1 MRRHVPAH
9 AAQPLSSRAAAA
21 QVLGRLA
28 TRYAGLL
35 VAAIEPTCVGA
46 RMLQAACDNMRGKYF
61 SNVHTTAPK
70 QLSGTYPEDGFW
82 GLTEL
87 ISIRHDHAS

>member
-1 MRRHVPAH
+1 MPAH

-21 QVLGRLA
+21 QALGRLA

-35 VAAIEPTCVGA
+35 VAAIEPTCIGA
-46 RMLQAACDNMRGKYF
+46 RVLQAACDNIRGEYF
-61 SNVHTTAPK
+61 SNVYLTEPK
-70 QLSGTYPEDGFW
+70 ELSGAHSEDGFW

-87 ISIRHDHAS
+87 I